1 LAVAG
6 GTESP
11 RRGRSRKKRSLLC
24 YKVYMNFATPA
35 AIFVSSFIIALSG
48 ALMPGPLLAVTVRD
62 TTRQGF
68 VAAPLLV
75 LGHGIL
81 EAALLALILLGL
93 AEWVRG
99 DVATTVIALAG
110 GGMLLWMAVGMA
122 REVRTLRLDVSSKEN
137 KREAGEKAIR
147 RGGFF
152 RPVLSGIVASISNPY
167 WTIWWATIGL
177 GYLVIS
183 RELGAA
189 GIALFFAG
197 HILADAVW
205 YLFIGFAVS
214 AGRSRFTDRV
224 YRWIVGSCALFLF
237 FFALSFGYFGM
248 TKLFRML

>member
-1 LAVAG
+1 M
-6 GTESP
+6 S
-11 RRGRSRKKRSLLC
+11 
-24 YKVYMNFATPA
+24 FASPA

-81 EAALLALILLGL
+81 EAGLLALLLLGL

-99 DVATTVIALAG
+99 DVATSVIALAG
-110 GGMLLWMAVGMA
+110 GAMLFSMAVGMA
-122 REVRTLRLDVSSKEN
+122 REVPTLRLDVEWKETTP
-137 KREAGEKAIR
+137 EAGGSAGR
-147 RGGFF
+147 RTGVF

-177 GYLVIS
+177 GYLLIS
-183 RELGAA
+183 RKLGAA
-189 GIALFFAG
+189 GVALFFAG

-237 FFALSFGYFGM
+237 FFALSFGYFGLN
-248 TKLFRML
+248 KLFRML

>member
-1 LAVAG
+1 
-6 GTESP
+6 
-11 RRGRSRKKRSLLC
+11 
-24 YKVYMNFATPA
+24 MNFATPA

-62 TTRQGF
+62 TSRRGF

-81 EAALLALILLGL
+81 EAGLLALILLGL
-93 AEWVRG
+93 AEWIRG

-110 GGMLLWMAVGMA
+110 GAMLFWMAVGMA
-122 REVRTLRLDVSSKEN
+122 REVRTLRLDVGG
-137 KREAGEKAIR
+137 RETNVLPVAGKGGMGA
-147 RGGFF
+147 GFF

-183 RELGAA
+183 RELGTA
-189 GIALFFAG
+189 GIAFFFAG

-205 YLFIGFAVS
+205 FLFVGAAVS

-224 YRWIVGSCALFLF
+224 YRWVVGSCALFLF
-237 FFALSFGYFGM
+237 FFALSFGVFGVVR
-248 TKLFRML
+248 LFRMM

>member
-1 LAVAG
+1 
-6 GTESP
+6 
-11 RRGRSRKKRSLLC
+11 
-24 YKVYMNFATPA
+24 MNFATPA

-62 TTRQGF
+62 TTRRGF

-81 EAALLALILLGL
+81 EAGLLALILLGL

-110 GGMLLWMAVGMA
+110 GAMLLWMAVGMA
-122 REVRTLRLDVSSKEN
+122 REVGTIRLEIRGKETN
-137 KREAGEKAIR
+137 SEPPGGGKGSRA
-147 RGGFF
+147 GFF
-152 RPVLSGIVASISNPY
+152 RPVLSGVVASISNPY

-177 GYLVIS
+177 GYLVVS

-197 HILADAVW
+197 HILADAAW

-214 AGRSRFTDRV
+214 AGRKRFTDNI

-237 FFALSFGYFGM
+237 LFAVSFGYFGM
-248 TKLFRML
+248 TKLFRLL